1 MVLRE
6 QPLCREND
14 GRPNRLARR
23 TLLRRG
29 FYSVLAGT
37 LAAPL
42 LPASRALAGTKV
54 AKSDAEYKDS
64 PRGSMRCD
72 SCLWT
77 SGGILL
83 DNNNASCGLGGNAW
97 AQVASYWFN
106 TVSGRAEKTDIAPL
120 RDTLAAVRALQP
132 VNFHW
137 REEGTLIHDERVERR
152 LHAGFI
158 ADEVA
163 AVLGQDFGG
172 YTNRDGHEG
181 IAHSELTAVLWRAV
195 QTLADELETLKR
207 RMIQ

>member
-72 SCLWT
+72 SCLQFQPPAGCKIVEGAI
-77 SGGILL
+77 SPAG
-83 DNNNASCGLGGNAW
+83 SCDLW
-97 AQVASYWFN
+97 APKP
-106 TVSGRAEKTDIAPL
+106 R
-120 RDTLAAVRALQP
+120 
-132 VNFHW
+132 
-137 REEGTLIHDERVERR
+137 
-152 LHAGFI
+152 
-158 ADEVA
+158 
-163 AVLGQDFGG
+163 
-172 YTNRDGHEG
+172 
-181 IAHSELTAVLWRAV
+181 
-195 QTLADELETLKR
+195 
-207 RMIQ
+207 